1 MSAPLTNNETF
12 RTIKKKQDDLVLA
25 ATDLAAIIFP
35 YGVDPGPIVD
45 DSTGNLLPLVK
56 GGLPLGEIQKQAGVE
71 LSPEMSTEG
80 VQGYGSRAQ
89 RRVFVTEE
97 GFTINLTVQEV
108 TKIAYQMFMSI
119 EDEDI
124 VTEGKV
130 TRLKKRPSGSV
141 KYYTLVLIAKDLART
156 GEIFP
161 FWVFHKVAI
170 TQKGQMSLAE
180 ASEMGMPLTFTVF
193 EDGGEMFEIGLGG
206 PGWPALAEA
215 AGFTV
220 ATTEPTP

>member
-1 MSAPLTNNETF
+1 MSTNSEIF
-12 RTIKKKQDDLVLA
+12 REIKAKQDELVLA
-25 ATDLAAIIFP
+25 ATDLAAIVFP
-35 YGVDPGPIVD
+35 YGTDPGPIVD
-45 DSTGNLLPLVK
+45 DVTGDLLPLVT

-97 GFTINLTVQEV
+97 GFTINLTVQEI

-119 EDEDI
+119 DDDDI
-124 VTEGKV
+124 TTEGKV
-130 TRLKKRPSGSV
+130 TRLKKRASGSV
-141 KYYTLVLIAKDLART
+141 QYYTLVLIAKDLARG

-161 FWVFHKVAI
+161 FWVFPKVAI
-170 TQKGQMSLAE
+170 TNKGQMSLAE

-193 EDGGEMFEIGLGG
+193 EEDDLQFEIGLGG
-206 PGWPALAEA
+206 PGWPELAA
-215 AGFTV
+215 KAGFAVTS
-220 ATTEPTP
+220 TEPTP